1 MSEMAERVRDNIM
14 LNVHKVGTG
23 AMDWDD
29 VARCVIGVMR
39 EPTDSMIR
47 AGECEIFEHRASAD
61 DWALQ
66 ATKEGWQAMID
77 EALK

>member
-1 MSEMAERVRDNIM
+1 MNEMVERVRDNIL

-23 AMDWDD
+23 TMDWDD
-29 VARCVIGVMR
+29 VARSVISVMR
-39 EPTDSMIR
+39 EPTDGMIR

-66 ATKEGWQAMID
+66 ATKEGWYGMID